1 MIYPVGVFSQGKSFF
16 IEPLID
22 SQFGAKSSYEIINQN
37 SEKIELLP
45 MTKIGNIDFSTI
57 NIGLGFGFRQN
68 LHSFSIVLSTINTTN
83 GYSCIYYPSENVLQ
97 AQYYKLKQD
106 SRRFFLGGTYSFE
119 LQKIKNYT
127 HYFSINY
134 GLSFNRSSDI
144 PPSQASFS
152 SFTSIDSTD
161 FKQKQLIGH
170 HITLTYLMSLNT
182 KKGVNIFDLSIA
194 GSFGLR
200 NLDVIYIR
208 QIDNIG
214 NQNNF
219 ISKSRGSYIS
229 IGISRKIHCKIN
241 RE

>member
-1 MIYPVGVFSQGKSFF
+1 MIYPVRAFSQGKSFF
-16 IEPLID
+16 IEPLINA
-22 SQFGAKSSYEIINQN
+22 QFSVKSSYKILNQD

-45 MTKIGNIDFSTI
+45 MTKIGNIDFSAI
-57 NIGLGFGFRQN
+57 NLGLGFGYRQN
-68 LHSFSIVLSTINTTN
+68 RNSFSFFLSTIYTTN
-83 GYSCIYYPSENVLQ
+83 GYSCIYYPSENVIQ

-106 SRRFFLGGTYSFE
+106 SRRLFLGTTYSYE
-119 LQKIKNYT
+119 LQKIKNYN
-127 HYFSINY
+127 HSISINY

-144 PPSQASFS
+144 PPSQTSFS

-182 KKGVNIFDLSIA
+182 EKGVNIFDLSIS
-194 GSFGLR
+194 GSVGLR
-200 NLDVIYIR
+200 NLDVLYIR
-208 QIDNIG
+208 QTDNIG

-229 IGISRKIHCKIN
+229 IGVSRKIHFKIK
-241 RE
+241 